1 LLNEIQQASDDMQRI
16 MQVAVGMARAALS
29 TEEEPE
35 ELVVSGE
42 AKLMDFP
49 ELGDVRKL
57 RKLFDAFTAKSDLL
71 HLLDQS
77 MRAGGVKI
85 FIGSESGYEV
95 LADCSVVTAPYSAD
109 GRIVGTLGVVG
120 PTRMAYEQVI
130 AMVDITARLLS
141 GALSSG
147 ERANRLESTNR

>member
-1 LLNEIQQASDDMQRI
+1 
-16 MQVAVGMARAALS
+16 
-29 TEEEPE
+29 
-35 ELVVSGE
+35 
-42 AKLMDFP
+42 
-49 ELGDVRKL
+49 
-57 RKLFDAFTAKSDLL
+57 LL

-85 FIGSESGYEV
+85 FIGSESGYDV

-147 ERANRLESTNR
+147 ERVNRLESTNR